1 MGKWASNA
9 KPIEPTA
16 ETNLPRTQLRSARV
30 QRYKRSRLLSRLPLT
45 SQLPHLRDLRDHKR
59 KMAPHAD
66 SDKAGLAPN
75 EPGLNEPSAAI
86 QVGKIPK

>member
-1 MGKWASNA
+1 LLDNFH
-9 KPIEPTA
+9 IFVT
-16 ETNLPRTQLRSARV
+16 
-30 QRYKRSRLLSRLPLT
+30 YK
-45 SQLPHLRDLRDHKR
+45 DHKR